1 MKPDLGDTVTVIRRR
16 TDVIFG
22 SVMAVVGLAIAVFIV
37 LSPTPQPDS
46 TYADRLTA
54 LAINVCVVW
63 PGVLATIH
71 PRAEVRRRGLVV
83 VNWFTKSW
91 VPWSSIERVV
101 VDDRLAVLLRDGR
114 RITIAA
120 GATSLASSVTGYR
133 WQESMKRRI
142 DEARQENPH
151 ATDQVHT
158 RLDVW
163 PIPFLATWAVLL
175 TIGWLAGRWL

>member
-22 SVMAVVGLAIAVFIV
+22 SVMAAVAFAIAIFIV
-37 LSPTPQPDS
+37 VSPSPHPDS

-54 LAINVCVVW
+54 LVINVCVVW
-63 PGVLATIH
+63 PGLLATIH
-71 PRAEVRRRGLVV
+71 PRAEVRQRGLVV

-91 VPWSSIERVV
+91 VPWSSVDSVV
-101 VDDRLAVLLRDGR
+101 VDDRLAVLLRNGR
-114 RITIAA
+114 RINIAA

-133 WQESMKRRI
+133 MQESMKRRI
-142 DEARQENPH
+142 EKARQDNPD
-151 ATDQVHT
+151 ADDQVLT

-163 PIPFLATWAVLL
+163 PLHFLATWAVLL
-175 TIGWLAGRWL
+175 TIGWLVGG